1 MDEINRSLVN
11 ISTND
16 NKELSAVWIRQLIS
30 KLNISPDIRNEPL
43 FEKAVN
49 ELASS
54 NLENLSSS
62 VYQLRTVRD
71 VLKNKIKSLAAENYH
86 IFIDTKDASQNILEK
101 TSEMSTANQAFL
113 SQITEFTQ
121 CCSDILLKTR
131 SIEASLKKN
140 RSALENHTQLL
151 EIIELPQ
158 LMQTC
163 VHNGHYD
170 DAISIF
176 AYTKTLFS
184 KYGSRY
190 SVLRMIYSQV
200 SAVASQFVH
209 QLYNQ
214 LRAPLSLSSCIKTV
228 VFLRRTGLLS
238 EQELR
243 LKFLQTRTNCLKSQI
258 NSSLLACTPK
268 ELAGVD
274 RREKL
279 SGFLPFKESHDKSYW
294 VATRRIEVTRVHLFD
309 IVTQYRAVF
318 PDEDGIL
325 PQGVKIQ
332 GKSLLSKYSGNPTYS
347 INLLKGSKDM
357 DYYESSPNL
366 LHAWLVNQVAE
377 FLNNLCSDLQTMMYQ
392 PKCTPQELTDRLLRA
407 TATDSNNY
415 KNKSLRNIY
424 LETLFTQVQSL
435 ISQSMYFGRSFHRIG
450 CDFRP
455 HLANLFCYQ
464 IESFIRNYIDNIV
477 SEFKFALANFIWRI
491 PSDESVQING
501 TTHEEVNNSELN
513 SFTKLTNILLEFP
526 PLILLYNHFVE
537 LFHGLNIC
545 CPTGLKN
552 RIIIIVSNGLHA
564 CSLSITEIYDQ
575 LKEQQVDNWLNND
588 VYYLANAFCT
598 SLTYCILA
606 NLINYLFVE
615 EIDNN
620 VQIPDCKNN
629 NNNNNN
635 NPMFLHRP
643 LLSSLC
649 QIICKPIYI
658 KWSNLQPSISSI
670 ESVLLNNNSDHN
682 LNLISLTNNEK
693 VSLDSVVNNTLKVV
707 TMSLDEQVSISDTT
721 NNNHIEIDTINSLS

>member
-16 NKELSAVWIRQLIS
+16 NKELPAVWIRQLIS

-140 RSALENHTQLL
+140 RSALENHTQVEFFSFLLSLIIKLL

-214 LRAPLSLSSCIKTV
+214 LRAPLSLSSCIKSWFSSAHTQTCYIYSIV
-228 VFLRRTGLLS
+228 
-238 EQELR
+238 
-243 LKFLQTRTNCLKSQI
+243 LK
-258 NSSLLACTPK
+258 
-268 ELAGVD
+268 
-274 RREKL
+274 
-279 SGFLPFKESHDKSYW
+279 
-294 VATRRIEVTRVHLFD
+294 
-309 IVTQYRAVF
+309 AVF

-707 TMSLDEQVSISDTT
+707 TMSLDEQVSISDTS